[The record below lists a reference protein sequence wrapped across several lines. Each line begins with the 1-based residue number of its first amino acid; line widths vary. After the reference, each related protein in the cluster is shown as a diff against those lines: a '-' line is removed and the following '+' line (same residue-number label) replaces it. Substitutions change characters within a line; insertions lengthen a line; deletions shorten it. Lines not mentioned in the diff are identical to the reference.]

1 MVTRKK
7 QLQLNVEEILDEY
20 YNGMYDYPEDYPKM
34 TIKECREYVLDQVY
48 DIESN
53 GNGYMRFKK
62 GICDDLKFLGNDYI
76 YNVIDTY
83 AKDSGIIKE
92 D

>member
-1 MVTRKK
+1 MTREK
-7 QLQLNVEEILDEY
+7 QLQYNVEKVLDMY
-20 YNGMYDYPEDYPKM
+20 YNGMCDEPEYYPEM
-34 TIKECREYVLDQVY
+34 TIEECREYVTDQIY
-48 DIESN
+48 DMKSN
-53 GNGYMRFKK
+53 GGHTKYAK

-83 AKDSGIIKE
+83 ATENGIIKE